1 MDKLSQLRMSE
12 LMDEDGVKDFERL
25 EYEERDRVKSY
36 REEYKDF
43 YSDIKLDV
51 KEDW

>member
-1 MDKLSQLRMSE
+1 MDKLTQMRKSE
-12 LMDEDGVKDFERL
+12 NMDEDGIKDFERL
-25 EYEERDRVKSY
+25 EYETQNEKKSY
-36 REEYKDF
+36 REEYKEF